1 MKISAI
7 LPIFLLGAALGT
19 TVCAAETQTLTLKQ
33 ALQLALQQ
41 NPDLIIAR
49 LDEQK
54 AGEQVKIN
62 KSPFSP
68 SVYAGSGLAWAYGF
82 PSSIDG
88 SAPAIFQTRTSMSI
102 YDKPQSYLV
111 EEAKELQ
118 RGAGFGVEQ
127 KRDEIIFR
135 VASAYI
141 DAENAARALD
151 AAQEQAAEL
160 ARVKQLVQA
169 RVDAGEALAHEAK
182 KADVAGAEA
191 RHRVTVEEADLAKAE
206 RSLATVLG
214 LAPSDRVHAAD
225 DQMPGFAPP
234 VSQEEAIAA
243 ALNSSPEL
251 KKLNSD
257 LQAKAL
263 EAKSYQAY
271 KRPKVELVAQYSLL
285 SKFDNYTEYFQRFQ
299 YNNAELGA
307 SFSIPLLV
315 PRSAKAYVT
324 ASEIDAAKIR
334 AQIVQVRARI
344 QNDIE
349 NAFDDFKVA
358 EEGRQLAL
366 EYLSVTRDSTGLDLS
381 KMAEGQVLQA
391 QIEQDRA
398 DEQEK
403 WRAYYDALAAAQ
415 HARLNLLRTTGTL
428 QEALK

>member
-7 LPIFLLGAALGT
+7 LLLGAALGA
-19 TVCAAETQTLTLKQ
+19 TVCAAETRTLTLKQ

-62 KSPFSP
+62 QSPFSP

-111 EEAKELQ
+111 EEAKEQQ
-118 RGAGFGVEQ
+118 RGAGFSVDQ

-141 DAENAARALD
+141 DAENAGRALE
-151 AAQEQAAEL
+151 AAKEQDAEL

-169 RVDAGEALAHEAK
+169 RVDAGEELAHASK
-182 KADVAGAEA
+182 KASVAELDA
-191 RHRVTVEEADLAKAE
+191 RHRVTAQETELAKAE
-206 RSLATVLG
+206 RALATVLG
-214 LAPSDRVHAAD
+214 LAPGDRVHAAD

-234 VSQEEAIAA
+234 VSQEDAIAA
-243 ALNSSPEL
+243 ALNNSPEL

-257 LQAKAL
+257 LLAKGL
-263 EAKSYQAY
+263 EAKSYKAY
-271 KRPKVELVAQYSLL
+271 KQPKVDLVAQYALL

-307 SFSIPLLV
+307 SFSIPLLI

-324 ASEIDAAKIR
+324 SSEIDAAKIR
-334 AQIVQVRARI
+334 AQIAQVRARI

-358 EEGRQLAL
+358 EEGRQVAL
-366 EYLSVTRDSTGLDLS
+366 EYLNVTRDSTTLDLS
-381 KMAEGQVLQA
+381 RMSEGQVLQA
-391 QIEQDRA
+391 QVEQDRA

-403 WRAYYDALAAAQ
+403 WRAYYDALAGAQ
-415 HARLNLLRTTGTL
+415 HARLNLLRTTGML

>member
-1 MKISAI
+1 MKIPAI
-7 LPIFLLGAALGT
+7 LFLGAALGA

-54 AGEQVKIN
+54 AGEQVNIN

-68 SVYAGSGLAWAYGF
+68 SVYAGSGAAWTYGF
-82 PSSIDG
+82 PTSIDG
-88 SAPAIFQTRTSMSI
+88 SAPSIFQSRTSMSI

-118 RGAGFGVEQ
+118 RGAGFGADQ

-141 DAENAARALD
+141 DAENAARALE
-151 AAQEQAAEL
+151 AAKEQSAEL

-182 KADVAGAEA
+182 KSNVAELDA
-191 RHRVTVEEADLAKAE
+191 RQQVTRHEADLSKAE
-206 RSLATVLG
+206 RALATVLG
-214 LAPSDRVHAAD
+214 LAPGDRVHAAD

-234 VSQEEAIAA
+234 LSQEEAIAA
-243 ALNSSPEL
+243 AFNNSPEL

-263 EAKSYQAY
+263 EAKSYKAY
-271 KRPKVELVAQYSLL
+271 KQPKVDLVAQYALL
-285 SKFDNYTEYFQRFQ
+285 APFNNYKEYFQRFQ
-299 YNNAELGA
+299 YNNLELGA

-315 PRSAKAYVT
+315 PRSAKAYIT
-324 ASEIDAAKIR
+324 SSEIDASKIR
-334 AQIVQVRARI
+334 AQIAQVRARI

-358 EEGRQLAL
+358 EEGRQVAL
-366 EYLSVTRDSTGLDLS
+366 EYLNVTRDSTTLDLS
-381 KMAEGQVLQA
+381 KMSEGQVLQA
-391 QIEQDRA
+391 QVEQDRA

>member
-1 MKISAI
+1 MKIPA
-7 LPIFLLGAALGT
+7 LLLIGSLC
-19 TVCAAETQTLTLKQ
+19 CAAETRTLTLQQ

-41 NPDLIIAR
+41 NPDLVIAR

-88 SAPAIFQTRTSMSI
+88 SAPSIVQARTTMSI

-111 EEAKELQ
+111 EEAKEQQ
-118 RGAGFGVEQ
+118 RGAGFGVDQ

-141 DAENAARALD
+141 DAENAAQALD
-151 AAQEQAAEL
+151 AAKEQDAEL

-169 RVDAGEALAHEAK
+169 RVDAGEELAHEAK
-182 KADVAGAEA
+182 KASVAELDA
-191 RHRVTVEEADLAKAE
+191 RHQVTKQETDLAKAE
-206 RSLATVLG
+206 RALAGVLG
-214 LAPSDRVHAAD
+214 LTPGDRVHAAEK
-225 DQMPGFAPP
+225 QMPVFAPP
-234 VSQEEAIAA
+234 ISQEAAVAA
-243 ALNSSPEL
+243 ALSSSSEL

-271 KRPKVELVAQYSLL
+271 KRPKIELVAQYSLL
-285 SKFDNYTEYFQRFQ
+285 SKFDNYTQYFQRFQ

-315 PRSAKAYVT
+315 PRSAKAYL
-324 ASEIDAAKIR
+324 ASSEIDAAKIR
-334 AQIVQVRARI
+334 NQILLVRARI
-344 QNDIE
+344 QSDIE
-349 NAFDDFKVA
+349 NAFDDFRVA
-358 EEGRQLAL
+358 EEGRQVAL
-366 EYLSVTRDSTGLDLS
+366 EYLNVTRDSTTLDLS
-381 KMAEGQVLQA
+381 RVSEGQVLQS
-391 QIEQDRA
+391 QVEQDRA

-403 WRAYYDALAAAQ
+403 WRAYYDALAVAQ